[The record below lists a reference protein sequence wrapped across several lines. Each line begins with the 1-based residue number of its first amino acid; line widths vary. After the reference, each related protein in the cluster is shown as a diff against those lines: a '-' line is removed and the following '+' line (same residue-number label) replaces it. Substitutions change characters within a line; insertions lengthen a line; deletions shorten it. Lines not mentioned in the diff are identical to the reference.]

1 MRQCLILVRSSTGI
15 ERGTTTGNGVC
26 LRESDG
32 PRRVNVTDPRSDLE
46 DAGPLPRGRH
56 GLPPEEVAIRQ
67 RERIVAAIGRVVSER
82 GFGALTVERVNA
94 VAGISPATFYSHFAS
109 KQEAVLAAHDVIFAR
124 FLRALTAA
132 CRGEAEWPMKLKS
145 VIGATLDFAAT
156 RPDQTQ
162 MLLTG
167 SLTVDAALAERIA
180 DSHDQLASLLGG
192 LRDGSPQAA
201 KLPDCTEEFLVAAI
215 ASVLAQSL
223 AREDTD
229 RLLHDL
235 RAELFELTLIPYYGA
250 SEAAR
255 LARSSA

>member
-1 MRQCLILVRSSTGI
+1 MGI

-26 LRESDG
+26 LRRSDG
-32 PRRVNVTDPRSDLE
+32 ERRLNVAESHSDLE
-46 DAGPLPRGRH
+46 DAAPLPRGRH
-56 GLPPEEVAIRQ
+56 GLPPEEVAMRQ

-94 VAGISPATFYSHFAS
+94 VAGISPATFYAHFAS
-109 KQEAVLAAHDVIFAR
+109 KQEAVLAAHEVIFER
-124 FLRALTAA
+124 FLGALTDA
-132 CRGEAEWPMKLKS
+132 CGHEAEWPMKLKS

-192 LRDGSPQAA
+192 LREESPFAEQ
-201 KLPDCTEEFLVAAI
+201 LPACTEEFLVAAI
-215 ASVLAQSL
+215 TSVLAHSL

-235 RAELFELTLIPYYGA
+235 RTELLELTLIPYYGA
-250 SEAAR
+250 AEAAR
-255 LARSSA
+255 LARSPE